1 VLLTWNNVA
10 VAETPTSS
18 LEVFIRKGSTS
29 IITIGVVFAVSAGD
43 DLSSRYTKERERG
56 YKDEK
61 ESVTLAS
68 GRSASVGRPADSITK
83 GGCCT

>member
-1 VLLTWNNVA
+1 MLLTWNNVA

-56 YKDEK
+56 KKDEK
-61 ESVTLAS
+61 EPVTLAS
-68 GRSASVGRPADSITK
+68 GSRASVGRPVDSVSN
-83 GGCCT
+83 CRRCT